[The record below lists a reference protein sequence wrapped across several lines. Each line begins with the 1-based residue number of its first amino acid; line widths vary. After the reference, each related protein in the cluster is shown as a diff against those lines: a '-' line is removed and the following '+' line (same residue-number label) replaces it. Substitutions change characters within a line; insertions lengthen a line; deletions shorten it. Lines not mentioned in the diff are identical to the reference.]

1 MKPRIFEISWWPRPA
16 RTGGESPGPV
26 KYKEFTDESEAM
38 RFLDSLPQVRY
49 WTKVTELK
57 ESRAHLPRVRPS

>member
-1 MKPRIFEISWWPRPA
+1 MKPRFFEVSWWPRPV
-16 RTGGESPGPV
+16 RLGGPTPGPV

-49 WTKVTELK
+49 WTEVKELK
-57 ESRAHLPRVRPS
+57 ESRAHKRRDLY